1 MINWLKEKGPK
12 ATYGDPLS
20 PMVPKDV
27 LLGFLNQEQARR
39 RSIEEKAKT
48 NVLAITIAFS
58 AMIAG
63 VAIASEIAGI
73 ANRSAGWMVW
83 PIIAS
88 QSVGIVFL
96 LTGGVVALNALRVTD
111 TYMWTLRLESQ
122 NMTTEEINA
131 RVSWALEVSQYI
143 TSIKSNQVNTSY
155 ACIRNGVIAL
165 ALAALFVVLIFVVPT
180 AFGGTAGCCGDAQD
194 SLFK

>member
-1 MINWLKEKGPK
+1 MMDCLKEKGPK
-12 ATYGDPLS
+12 PTYGDPLS

-27 LLGFLNQEQARR
+27 LLGFLDQEQARR
-39 RSIEEKAKT
+39 RIIEDKAKT

-73 ANRSAGWMVW
+73 ANRNTGWMVW

-96 LTGGVVALNALRVTD
+96 LTGGVVALNALRVAD
-111 TYMWTLRLESQ
+111 TYMWTLRLENR

-131 RVSWALEVSQYI
+131 RVSWALEISQYV
-143 TSIKSNQVNTSY
+143 TSIKSNQVKTSY

-165 ALAALFVVLIFVVPT
+165 ALAALLVVVISVAPAGFY
-180 AFGGTAGCCGDAQD
+180 GTAGC
-194 SLFK
+194 

>member
-1 MINWLKEKGPK
+1 MIKVTRIWHELTGEVFELFGSSSKNRQMINCLKEKEPK
-12 ATYGDPLS
+12 AAYGDPLS

-39 RSIEEKAKT
+39 RTIEEKAKT

-88 QSVGIVFL
+88 QSVGIVF
-96 LTGGVVALNALRVTD
+96 R
-111 TYMWTLRLESQ
+111 R
-122 NMTTEEINA
+122 
-131 RVSWALEVSQYI
+131 
-143 TSIKSNQVNTSY
+143 
-155 ACIRNGVIAL
+155 
-165 ALAALFVVLIFVVPT
+165 P
-180 AFGGTAGCCGDAQD
+180 
-194 SLFK
+194 